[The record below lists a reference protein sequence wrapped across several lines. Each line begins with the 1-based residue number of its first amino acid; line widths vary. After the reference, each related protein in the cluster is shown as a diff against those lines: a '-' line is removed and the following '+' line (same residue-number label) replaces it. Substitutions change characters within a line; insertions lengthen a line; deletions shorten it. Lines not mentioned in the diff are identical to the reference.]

1 MPSYP
6 LPPHHSSSQPPPAT
20 GEGAAHWQHMKSYKT
35 SNKAWGKRKIKNTK
49 KIQKNTHTP
58 VLEEEE
64 DVRRRGKERKRF
76 KTVMTERRLINQ
88 WWEMLSGAAL
98 ELNVRAGQWAELPVI
113 FLIKVIHGAAAP
125 HVLTLRMHTHK
136 HTRTRTRGH
145 SLGGSLMCCYCCL
158 ELSDLQCDLVTP
170 L

>member
-1 MPSYP
+1 M
-6 LPPHHSSSQPPPAT
+6 
-20 GEGAAHWQHMKSYKT
+20 
-35 SNKAWGKRKIKNTK
+35 
-49 KIQKNTHTP
+49 
-58 VLEEEE
+58 LEEEE

-88 WWEMLSGAAL
+88 WREMLSGAAL
-98 ELNVRAGQWAELPVI
+98 ELNVRAGRWAELPVI

-125 HVLTLRMHTHK
+125 HVLTLRTHTHN
-136 HTRTRTRGH
+136 RGH